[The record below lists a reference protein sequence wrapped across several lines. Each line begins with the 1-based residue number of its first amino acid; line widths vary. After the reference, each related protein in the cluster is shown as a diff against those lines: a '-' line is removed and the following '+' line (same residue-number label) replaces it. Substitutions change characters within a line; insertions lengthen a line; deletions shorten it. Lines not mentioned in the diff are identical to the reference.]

1 MQTKSE
7 PRSTCGLNSIKTMNI
22 FFEEHQK
29 LLSILL
35 RHQVRFMLIG
45 GYAVIYYG
53 YGRTTGDMDIW
64 LEPGNTN
71 LERLLSAF
79 GEFGIS
85 TEDLELLR
93 KQGLNGKHAFHIGT
107 KPKRIDF
114 VTHINGVDFED
125 AIQQVNHPPVEDMQV
140 PIIHYNHLIIN
151 KMITGRA
158 KDKGDIEELQRIHKY
173 KKE

>member
-1 MQTKSE
+1 
-7 PRSTCGLNSIKTMNI
+7 MNI

-35 RHQVRFMLIG
+35 HHQVRFILIG

-64 LEPGNTN
+64 LETGNTN

-79 GEFGIS
+79 SEFGIS
-85 TEDLELLR
+85 TKDVELLR
-93 KQGLNGKHAFHIGT
+93 KQGLNGNHAFHIGA

-114 VTHINGVDFED
+114 VTQISGVDFEE
-125 AIQQVNHPPVEDMQV
+125 AINQVNHLQVEGMKV
-140 PIIHYNHLIIN
+140 PIINYNH
-151 KMITGRA
+151 
-158 KDKGDIEELQRIHKY
+158 
-173 KKE
+173 